1 MMTVAVLL
9 GLCDG
14 VGCGVKTTGF
24 SGVQAAR
31 SNTVRA
37 KYLVIRS
44 LQSDNL
50 RVRLSQFGVHSF
62 GSLGVPVAFN
72 FDRFYAHLHPRNL
85 RVRFPQRGDKRRYVC
100 SRGCDERSVM
110 HSKFFFAYVQAI
122 VAEPVPETA
131 SDEYATVLKRALT
144 TWRKHPRPRRRRCS
158 TRGDCVEFLGCRF
171 FIQSRSGL

>member
-50 RVRLSQFGVHSF
+50 RVR
-62 GSLGVPVAFN
+62 
-72 FDRFYAHLHPRNL
+72 
-85 RVRFPQRGDKRRYVC
+85 FPQRGDERGYVCARGGDKLSVDHKRREA
-100 SRGCDERSVM
+100 R
-110 HSKFFFAYVQAI
+110 
-122 VAEPVPETA
+122 A
-131 SDEYATVLKRALT
+131 SNIPFYLT
-144 TWRKHPRPRRRRCS
+144 FK
-158 TRGDCVEFLGCRF
+158 
-171 FIQSRSGL
+171 

>member
-44 LQSDNL
+44 LQSNNI
-50 RVRLSQFGVHSF
+50 RVRLSQLDVRSF
-62 GSLGVPVAFN
+62 GSFGVPVTFN
-72 FDRFYAHLHPRNL
+72 FDRFYAPLHYRNL
-85 RVRFPQRGDKRRYVC
+85 RVCFVT
-100 SRGCDERSVM
+100 
-110 HSKFFFAYVQAI
+110 FA
-122 VAEPVPETA
+122 
-131 SDEYATVLKRALT
+131 L
-144 TWRKHPRPRRRRCS
+144 
-158 TRGDCVEFLGCRF
+158 
-171 FIQSRSGL
+171 